1 MDALPLTRHDWHSD
15 WNYTLRPEA
24 YDQAAGAPHA
34 FGQPSP
40 DLAWLCHPALT
51 GLPAQERDALIDALM
66 TLHDRQREAGLDKRR
81 GHRPRLIAP
90 GVGRRPV
97 LTLADR
103 LLATILHQ
111 RLSLPQVAI
120 AALFSVR
127 PETISKRIRDIRQ
140 LLDQAGHAI
149 QPGPHR
155 LASLD
160 DHWFEPSCAHQGRA
174 AKTVPHLRKRGGAPS
189 FALRLATAVHGWRRL
204 VAPNTRPSRSASS
217 APLSS
222 AALGRV
228 A

>member
-1 MDALPLTRHDWHSD
+1 MELHPPTSG
-15 WNYTLRPEA
+15 LRSGRP
-24 YDQAAGAPHA
+24 GAPDP
-34 FGQPSP
+34 FDQPSP

-51 GLPAQERDALIDALM
+51 GLPAQEWDALIAALM
-66 TLHDRQREAGLDKRR
+66 SLHDQQREASLGKRR
-81 GHRPRLIAP
+81 GHRPRLAAP

-111 RLSLPQVAI
+111 RPALPQVTI
-120 AALFSVR
+120 AALLSVR

-160 DHWFEPSCAHQGRA
+160 DLHSLA
-174 AKTVPHLRKRGGAPS
+174 ATAGITVPPEIK
-189 FALRLATAVHGWRRL
+189 TAC
-204 VAPNTRPSRSASS
+204 
-217 APLSS
+217 
-222 AALGRV
+222 
-228 A
+228 

>member
-1 MDALPLTRHDWHSD
+1 
-15 WNYTLRPEA
+15 
-24 YDQAAGAPHA
+24 
-34 FGQPSP
+34 
-40 DLAWLCHPALT
+40 
-51 GLPAQERDALIDALM
+51 M

-111 RLSLPQVAI
+111 RLGLPQVTV

-127 PETISKRIRDIRQ
+127 PETINRRIRDLRQ

-149 QPGPHR
+149 QPGPYR

-160 DHWFEPSCAHQGRA
+160 ELYSPGIAEGIA
-174 AKTVPHLRKRGGAPS
+174 LPAEIKTAC
-189 FALRLATAVHGWRRL
+189 
-204 VAPNTRPSRSASS
+204 
-217 APLSS
+217 
-222 AALGRV
+222 
-228 A
+228 